1 MSRILIVLCIV
12 VLLAGCQT
20 SDSLKNTVELQQ
32 QTINEMQ
39 SRLKKMEME
48 LSQTKD
54 DMNLLKKEYTKAR
67 EDIKKVQPTY
77 VEGNI
82 MEGGN

>member
-1 MSRILIVLCIV
+1 
-12 VLLAGCQT
+12 
-20 SDSLKNTVELQQ
+20 
-32 QTINEMQ
+32 
-39 SRLKKMEME
+39 MEME